1 MVWRSSVG
9 VCIARVDWRVCG
21 WRCGGQCVAYLVHIA
36 LRAVVVLGN
45 GLKVIVLVRVGM
57 LFVERFSLQVMRIIV
72 RILPV
77 VGISRRLVDVFK
89 FVCLMNDHLNRPLV

>member
-1 MVWRSSVG
+1 
-9 VCIARVDWRVCG
+9 
-21 WRCGGQCVAYLVHIA
+21 
-36 LRAVVVLGN
+36 VVLGN

-77 VGISRRLVDVFK
+77 VGISRRLVVVLK
-89 FVCLMNDHLNRPLV
+89 YIQICLFNG